1 MSELD
6 GRIQEFPS
14 TQERMSLSEDRKIM
28 REQRSE
34 ERRVG
39 KEC

>member
-6 GRIQEFPS
+6 KNRLHDAAYMAERIAACE
-14 TQERMSLSEDRKIM
+14 
-28 REQRSE
+28 RSE

-39 KEC
+39 KECRR